1 MHQTWRTLLLL
12 PLLFLRCSA
21 LHESDVGV
29 VDWHKS
35 HIGVPSVGSSIT
47 APKFHRVGGKNTQS
61 VIISATESNA
71 LAALNPVNGT
81 VAWRYVFE
89 PEDRIISVY
98 KQGWVAASLSGP
110 GGSNLRL
117 FNVING
123 DLLMEKQFHPP
134 TSGLLAEP
142 PHLGSFVAFGND
154 TMGLGT
160 PDVFV
165 LTNGQTVSQ
174 FIGRDMKWTWT
185 SEDQSSLVI
194 YSNLLIT
201 PQAIYV
207 VGLAKSFASYTLHIT
222 ALSPATGEVI
232 SSSNI
237 PSSIG
242 TGIDDLFSML
252 STTGDPHVLWLEQNS
267 IKYFSLTPTLSGKPA
282 TYKGASYHKLT
293 DIGLN
298 SNGYLMATQIDQND
312 QALKILGN
320 KVELAWN
327 FENSAPS
334 EKNGGS
340 SYAGGFD
347 KEGRPYIGRV
357 YWSNW
362 IEMASTELFAPHLS
376 DGRGL
381 IMGYSFRLDAS
392 QHGKIAHIAMDNA
405 NPNPYQ
411 VLGRLFLTTTAGTVQ
426 LWQQDQL
433 QWSLDESLSQ
443 IAHAEFVELPERVL
457 AAAAAEGGE
466 GFFARLER
474 QVKEAKGFPE
484 YVVNFVRRFAT
495 GSYEF
500 SAAQQSGSGSGS
512 VHRDAFGFRQVIV
525 LTTKKGKVF
534 GVDSSNGEVVWS
546 KMLGLGAK
554 KNSEGA
560 WVKPQKL
567 FVMKGVGEGS
577 EESEEG
583 PEVAIVATRG
593 CASSPEEG
601 IVVYHINALTG
612 ENAVKAL
619 RKPGVIRGTK
629 LTTAASV
636 TESYLLKSTEGGKV
650 IVVLDDQLK
659 VHLYPKTT
667 ESEAAFAA
675 SAPSLSVPLRL
686 RAETLGQHRI
696 VGRQFVQN
704 TAVPTWTF
712 SLPDGEDIQSIIPPT
727 RGPVA
732 SLGKVLGNRTTLYK
746 YLNDHLFVVLTAPH
760 SSLST
765 ATSSNCGIYLV
776 DGVKGSIVYHASV
789 PAPKGA
795 CNVKAVL
802 TQNWLVYH
810 YYDDEYQGSGQ
821 AKGYRMVSVEL
832 YEGKTAD
839 DKTKS
844 SDATSYS
851 DKSLDLTAYERSFV
865 YSHGISAIAAT
876 STKFGITTKDIIVA
890 NTNNKIQSINRRLLD
905 PRRPNRK
912 PTSEEAE
919 EFLIQYDPLLPD
931 DPRQT
936 LSHNY
941 KISQVQ
947 NIVTAPALLESTSL
961 VFAYGLDLFLTRVAP
976 SKTFDVLSESFN
988 KTQLVLTVSALAV
1001 AILFAKPA
1009 VNRKKLRER
1018 WYS

>member
-12 PLLFLRCSA
+12 PLLFLCCSA

-35 HIGVPSVGSSIT
+35 HIGVPSVSSTIT

-61 VIISATESNA
+61 VIISATESNT

-174 FIGRDMKWTWT
+174 FVGRDLKWTWT

-194 YSNLLIT
+194 YSNLLVT
-201 PQAIYV
+201 SQAIYV

-222 ALSPATGEVI
+222 SLSPATGQVI

-242 TGIDDLFSML
+242 TGINDLLSML
-252 STTGDPHVLWLEQNS
+252 STTGDPHVLWLEQNT

-282 TYKGASYHKLT
+282 TYKGASFFKLT

-298 SNGYLMATQIDQND
+298 SDGYVIATKIDQND
-312 QALKILGN
+312 QALKIVGDT
-320 KVELAWN
+320 VQLAWD

-334 EKNGGS
+334 EKMGVS
-340 SYAGGFD
+340 RYAGGFD

-362 IEMASTELFAPHLS
+362 IEMASTELYAPHLS

-411 VLGRLFLTTTAGTVQ
+411 VLGRLFLTTTAGTLQ

-433 QWSLDESLSQ
+433 QWSRDESLSQ
-443 IAHAEFVELPERVL
+443 ITHAEFVELPERVST
-457 AAAAAEGGE
+457 AATAGGGE

-474 QVKEAKGFPE
+474 QVREARGFPG
-484 YVVNFVRRFAT
+484 YLVNFVERFVM
-495 GSYEF
+495 GSYE
-500 SAAQQSGSGSGS
+500 SATSSVTKATSGSL
-512 VHRDAFGFRQVIV
+512 HRDAFGFRQVIV
-525 LTTKKGKVF
+525 VTTRKGKVF

-546 KMLGLGAK
+546 RMLGLGGK

-560 WVKPQKL
+560 WVKPEKL
-567 FVMKGVGEGS
+567 FVVKGVGEVSAGT
-577 EESEEG
+577 EENVEG
-583 PEVAIVATRG
+583 PEVVVVATRG
-593 CASSPEEG
+593 SASSPEEE

-629 LTTAASV
+629 LTTASI
-636 TESYLLKSTEGGKV
+636 TESYLLKSTEGKV
-650 IVVLDDQLK
+650 VVVLDDQLK

-667 ESEAAFAA
+667 ESESAFAA

-686 RAETLGQHRI
+686 RAGV
-696 VGRQFVQN
+696 VGHQFVEN
-704 TAVPTWTF
+704 AAVPTWTF
-712 SLPDGEDIQSIIPPT
+712 SLPDGEDVQAIIPPT

-760 SSLST
+760 SSSVST
-765 ATSSNCGIYLV
+765 ATSNCGVYLV
-776 DGVKGSIVYHASV
+776 DGVKGSVVVSRFCTGSQGY
-789 PAPKGA
+789 
-795 CNVKAVL
+795 
-802 TQNWLVYH
+802 NWLVYH
-810 YYDDEYQGSGQ
+810 YYDDEFQGSGQ

-832 YEGKTAD
+832 YEGKAVD
-839 DKTKS
+839 DKTRS
-844 SDATSYS
+844 SDVTSYS
-851 DKSLDLTAYERSFV
+851 EKSLDLTVYERSFV
-865 YSHGISAIAAT
+865 YSHGVSAIAAT
-876 STKFGITTKDIIVA
+876 LTKFGITTKDIIVA
-890 NTNNKIQSINRRLLD
+890 NNNNKIQSINRRLLD

-919 EFLIQYDPLLPD
+919 EFLVQYDPLLPD

-1001 AILFAKPA
+1001 AILFARPA
-1009 VNRKKLRER
+1009 VNRKRLREK